1 MLKKLKIPLIMA
13 SALLSTS
20 AIVYLIAFS
29 QRDLKETSLLTTLIV
44 LVLGF
49 SYLVIYRNSQEIN
62 MVQSKV
68 RFWKEKAIFEEEA
81 KRSKNYLETILNNS
95 SDLICLVKRDGTL
108 GYVNPASENML
119 GYSPEELRGEN
130 LLELVTEHQQ
140 ELVKRKWKEMNET
153 IKSGTFEANFMK
165 KEGSEFYCHAS
176 YSYVQ
181 KYDEFLFTLKDVTE
195 QKKLEEKVS
204 AIHGL
209 NRALITLQD
218 PEEIVNAALETAQK
232 ILNFEFCDF
241 LLFDEKTN
249 ELIIVGNRGES
260 PNSKG
265 QRIPLYAD
273 IKITKAFDCAREA
286 ISMTL
291 GDDMGEY
298 VPTSFQEDTTLT
310 IPVMTKDKVVGM
322 LYLKTEEDQDLV
334 NNAHMLLSEMASQTA
349 VAIENVQLNKS
360 ILESEEKYRSL
371 VDNIGIG
378 ITLISPNME
387 ILSLNNQMMNWFPDI
402 HPDGKPLCYQAYFNP
417 PRDQKCAE
425 CPTYKALQDGKI
437 YEAVIDIPGADGF
450 RNYRIVATPIKDE
463 TGEIVAAI
471 EMVQDITK
479 HEKMEK
485 ALKESE
491 QRFRTIFDCSND
503 GILLTFLE
511 SKKFYTGNNTICQML
526 GYNLEEI
533 KEMQVS
539 DIHPE
544 EDLPAILDQF
554 EKQASGETSLAK
566 DVPVKRQDG
575 SLFYANINSV
585 SVTLEGVTYL
595 LSSFRDVTEIKRIE
609 DFIKKGKKEWERT
622 FDTVPDL
629 IALIDKEHKI
639 TRLNKGMADRLG
651 MNYQEAIGKHCY
663 ELIHGTNEPPDACPH
678 AQLMRDGQEQQAEI
692 HSNRLG
698 GDFLVTTTPLYGD
711 QEEMIGSVHVAHNI
725 TERKKAEEALK
736 ESEEKYR
743 GVVEASLIGVFI
755 IRNGIIKFV
764 NNRLCHMLGYSEDE
778 IVERLGLLDLVH
790 ADDRS
795 FAQKSLEDLS
805 NGISKTTEVELK
817 AMKKGGEALSVRI
830 LARTVNY
837 KEQPVIIGSLLDL
850 SKEKALEL
858 QLIRS
863 QKMESLGQL
872 AGGIAHDFNNILG
885 ILAGS
890 LDILQNHAV
899 DEKLK
904 NLATMAM
911 DTVERGS
918 DIVKR
923 LILFGKP
930 EETELVPV
938 SLPLVIDE
946 SIRILEHTL
955 EKNIYIKKNIDD
967 PNAVI
972 MGNKEQLLQVLLNI
986 CVNARDAMPAGGVLD
1001 IRLETTDESY
1011 LKERFTDVKE
1021 KEYIALHLTDNGLG
1035 MDENTKD
1042 HMFDPFFTTKEREK
1056 VTGLGL
1062 SIVHGIVNRH
1072 NGLIDVQSSPGHGT
1086 TFSIF
1091 LPLAPLPERSSLATQ
1106 EKSEVKGG
1114 EEKILIVEDE
1124 ENLRQVL
1131 RELLQP
1137 LGYEVLEAQDGAEA
1151 MDLFKEKAPWIDL
1164 VILDLG
1170 LPGISGELVFR
1181 EMTEIKPE
1189 ANILIASGYLDHSM
1203 KSELYK
1209 SGVKE
1214 FIQKPYSLKD
1224 VALTVR
1230 RVLDSRQRETADTP
1244 QMI

>member
-1 MLKKLKIPLIMA
+1 
-13 SALLSTS
+13 
-20 AIVYLIAFS
+20 
-29 QRDLKETSLLTTLIV
+29 
-44 LVLGF
+44 
-49 SYLVIYRNSQEIN
+49 
-62 MVQSKV
+62 
-68 RFWKEKAIFEEEA
+68 
-81 KRSKNYLETILNNS
+81 
-95 SDLICLVKRDGTL
+95 
-108 GYVNPASENML
+108 
-119 GYSPEELRGEN
+119 
-130 LLELVTEHQQ
+130 
-140 ELVKRKWKEMNET
+140 
-153 IKSGTFEANFMK
+153 
-165 KEGSEFYCHAS
+165 
-176 YSYVQ
+176 
-181 KYDEFLFTLKDVTE
+181 
-195 QKKLEEKVS
+195 
-204 AIHGL
+204 
-209 NRALITLQD
+209 
-218 PEEIVNAALETAQK
+218 
-232 ILNFEFCDF
+232 
-241 LLFDEKTN
+241 
-249 ELIIVGNRGES
+249 
-260 PNSKG
+260 
-265 QRIPLYAD
+265 
-273 IKITKAFDCAREA
+273 
-286 ISMTL
+286 
-291 GDDMGEY
+291 
-298 VPTSFQEDTTLT
+298 
-310 IPVMTKDKVVGM
+310 
-322 LYLKTEEDQDLV
+322 
-334 NNAHMLLSEMASQTA
+334 
-349 VAIENVQLNKS
+349 
-360 ILESEEKYRSL
+360 
-371 VDNIGIG
+371 
-378 ITLISPNME
+378 
-387 ILSLNNQMMNWFPDI
+387 
-402 HPDGKPLCYQAYFNP
+402 
-417 PRDQKCAE
+417 
-425 CPTYKALQDGKI
+425 
-437 YEAVIDIPGADGF
+437 
-450 RNYRIVATPIKDE
+450 
-463 TGEIVAAI
+463 
-471 EMVQDITK
+471 
-479 HEKMEK
+479 
-485 ALKESE
+485 
-491 QRFRTIFDCSND
+491 
-503 GILLTFLE
+503 
-511 SKKFYTGNNTICQML
+511 
-526 GYNLEEI
+526 
-533 KEMQVS
+533 
-539 DIHPE
+539 
-544 EDLPAILDQF
+544 
-554 EKQASGETSLAK
+554 
-566 DVPVKRQDG
+566 
-575 SLFYANINSV
+575 
-585 SVTLEGVTYL
+585 
-595 LSSFRDVTEIKRIE
+595 
-609 DFIKKGKKEWERT
+609 
-622 FDTVPDL
+622 
-629 IALIDKEHKI
+629 
-639 TRLNKGMADRLG
+639 
-651 MNYQEAIGKHCY
+651 
-663 ELIHGTNEPPDACPH
+663 
-678 AQLMRDGQEQQAEI
+678 
-692 HSNRLG
+692 
-698 GDFLVTTTPLYGD
+698 
-711 QEEMIGSVHVAHNI
+711 
-725 TERKKAEEALK
+725 
-736 ESEEKYR
+736 
-743 GVVEASLIGVFI
+743 
-755 IRNGIIKFV
+755 
-764 NNRLCHMLGYSEDE
+764 MLGYSEDE

>member
-1 MLKKLKIPLIMA
+1 MLNKLKIPLIMA
-13 SALLSTS
+13 SALLSIS

-29 QRDLKETSLLTTLIV
+29 PRDLKETSLLTTLIV
-44 LVLGF
+44 LVLAF

-62 MVQSKV
+62 LVQSKV
-68 RFWKEKAIFEEEA
+68 KFWKEKAIFEEEA

-119 GYSPEELRGEN
+119 GYSPEELRGKN
-130 LLELVTEHQQ
+130 LLELVTERQR
-140 ELVKRKWKEMNET
+140 ELVERKWKEMNET
-153 IKSGTFEANFMK
+153 IKSGTFEANFVK
-165 KEGSEFYCHAS
+165 KEGSEFYCFAS

-195 QKKLEEKVS
+195 QKLLEEKVS
-204 AIHGL
+204 AIHSL
-209 NRALITLQD
+209 NRALITIQD
-218 PEEIVNAALETAQK
+218 PEEIVSTALETAKK
-232 ILNFEFCDF
+232 ILDFEFCDF
-241 LLFDEKTN
+241 LLFDEKAN
-249 ELIIVGNRGES
+249 ELVIVGNIGNS

-265 QRIPLYAD
+265 QRIPLHAD
-273 IKITKAFDCAREA
+273 IKITKAFDCAKEA

-334 NNAHMLLSEMASQTA
+334 NNAHMLLSELGSQTA

-360 ILESEEKYRSL
+360 ILESEEKYRNL

-378 ITLISPNME
+378 IAMISPNME
-387 ILSLNNQMMNWFPDI
+387 ILSLNNQMMNWFPNI
-402 HPDGKPLCYQAYFNP
+402 HPERAPFCYQAYFNP
-417 PRDQKCAE
+417 PRDIMCE
-425 CPTYKALQDGKI
+425 DCPAHKAMKDGKI
-437 YEAVIDIPGADGF
+437 YESVIDIPGEDGF
-450 RNYRIVATPIKDE
+450 RNYRIVATPIRDE
-463 TGEIVAAI
+463 NGEIIAAI
-471 EMVQDITK
+471 EMVQDITE

-503 GILLTFLE
+503 GILLTYLE
-511 SKKFYTGNNTICQML
+511 SKKFYTGNNKICQML
-526 GYNLEEI
+526 GYSLDEI
-533 KEMQVS
+533 KEMGVS

-544 EDLPAILDQF
+544 EDLPDILNQF
-554 EKQASGETSLAK
+554 EKQATGEISLVK
-566 DVPVKRQDG
+566 DLPVKRQDG
-575 SLFYANINSV
+575 SIFYANINSV
-585 SVTLEGVTYL
+585 PITLEGITYL

-609 DFIKKGKKEWERT
+609 DLIKKGKKEWERT

-629 IALIDKEHKI
+629 IALIDKEHRI
-639 TRLNKGMADRLG
+639 TRLNKAMADHLG

-663 ELIHGTNEPPDACPH
+663 ELIHGTHEPPDYCPH
-678 AQLMRDGQEQQAEI
+678 AHLMRDGREQQAEI

-711 QEEMIGSVHVAHNI
+711 QEAMIGSVHVAHNI
-725 TERKKAEEALK
+725 TERKRAEKALK

-764 NNRLCHMLGYSEDE
+764 NNRLCHILGYREDE

-790 ADDRS
+790 VNDRS
-795 FAQKSLEDLS
+795 FAQKNIEDLL
-805 NGISKTTEVELK
+805 NGRSKTTEVELK
-817 AMKKGGEALSVRI
+817 AIKRGGEELPVRI
-830 LARTVNY
+830 LARAVNY
-837 KEQPVIIGSLLDL
+837 QDKPTIIGSLLDL
-850 SKEKALEL
+850 SNEKALEL

-890 LDILQNHAV
+890 LDILQNHAT

-938 SLPLVIDE
+938 SLPLIIDE

-955 EKNIYIKKNIDD
+955 EKNIYIKKDIDD

-972 MGNKEQLLQVLLNI
+972 MGNKEQLLRVLLNI

-1001 IRLETTDESY
+1001 IRLETTDESN

-1021 KEYIALHLTDNGLG
+1021 KEYIALHIADNGLG
-1035 MDENTKD
+1035 MDENTEE
-1042 HMFDPFFTTKEREK
+1042 HMFDPFFTTKERGKE
-1056 VTGLGL
+1056 TGLGL

-1072 NGLIDVQSSPGHGT
+1072 NGLIDVKSSPGHGT
-1086 TFSIF
+1086 TFSIY
-1091 LPLAPLPERSSLATQ
+1091 LPLAPLPERASVTPQ
-1106 EKSEVKGG
+1106 EKAEVKGG
-1114 EEKILIVEDE
+1114 KEKILIVEDE
-1124 ENLRQVL
+1124 ERMRQIL

-1137 LGYEVLEAQDGAEA
+1137 LGYEVLEARDGAEA
-1151 MDLFKEKAPWIDL
+1151 VDLFKEKAPWIDL

-1181 EMTEIKPE
+1181 EMREIKAN
-1189 ANILIASGYLDHSM
+1189 ANILIASGYLEHSM

-1230 RVLDSRQRETADTP
+1230 KVLDSHQRETTEIP
-1244 QMI
+1244 QMV